1 MRGKAKGGF
10 RFLESWPS
18 RRCACAPKYL
28 PIVLKVSSVLREEKS
43 CTWGVRGREEK
54 EKGRGGEIGG
64 KREKGKRER
73 EKESKRDTQE
83 PPFLGRLSLSEFP
96 RLAIS
101 EKPP

>member
-1 MRGKAKGGF
+1 M
-10 RFLESWPS
+10 LV
-18 RRCACAPKYL
+18 CQ
-28 PIVLKVSSVLREEKS
+28 RE
-43 CTWGVRGREEK
+43 REK
-54 EKGRGGEIGG
+54 EGKIGG

>member
-1 MRGKAKGGF
+1 M
-10 RFLESWPS
+10 
-18 RRCACAPKYL
+18 YL
-28 PIVLKVSSVLREEKS
+28 
-43 CTWGVRGREEK
+43 GVRGREKK